1 MSVLGAVNSV
11 APLVAVSGSAS
22 AASSVQLTTWLPG
35 NDPRFLCLRP
45 HTQVQATGSAP
56 VLVLV
61 ANGSDITINFPGE
74 NNNNRLVSI
83 VSASGNNNPSMVDW
97 IGGNGA
103 NKAPSISLGRGLPPV
118 ADDSDSSEDSDPNRP
133 RWSVAP
139 TGGVGALPESDEA
152 ARTLPTVT
160 ATTVGTVTTTNA
172 TATIRNTTPTP
183 TTVAAN

>member
-1 MSVLGAVNSV
+1 MLRSAFGAGSP
-11 APLVAVSGSAS
+11 ALLVAVCH
-22 AASSVQLTTWLPG
+22 LL
-35 NDPRFLCLRP
+35 
-45 HTQVQATGSAP
+45 VQATGSAP

-118 ADDSDSSEDSDPNRP
+118 ADDSDESAEDSNPNR

-139 TGGVGALPESDEA
+139 PVGAMPESDEA
-152 ARTLPTVT
+152 AGTLPTVT
-160 ATTVGTVTTTNA
+160 TATVGAVTTTNG
-172 TATIRNTTPTP
+172 TASIRNTTPKP